1 MRVSSVNFIS
11 LKDKNCIHSVEKRER
26 VGEQTH
32 APQAAA
38 LVYTRNLSRSVRVTE
53 TPKKQTHFPT
63 FNVAFCVSLL
73 DWL

>member
-11 LKDKNCIHSVEKRER
+11 LIDKNCIHSVAKRER

-32 APQAAA
+32 APLAAA
-38 LVYTRNLSRSVRVTE
+38 LVYTTAPGDRNFSRSVRVTE

-63 FNVAFCVSLL
+63 FNVAFCV
-73 DWL
+73 